1 MKVATDRI
9 DTSLARLRAGG
20 TVPLSRIGLATAS
33 WLATCA
39 VTQPSAMAGFAYG
52 HQGISAKDLPRPE
65 EHST

>member
-9 DTSLARLRAGG
+9 DTSLARLGVGG
-20 TVPLSRIGLATAS
+20 RVSLSRIGLATAS
-33 WLATCA
+33 WLATCV

-52 HQGISAKDLPRPE
+52 HQDIPATGLPRPE